1 MAPGPSAELTP
12 AQRAVLLRVARDSIA
27 HGFEHGRPLRVDVSK
42 FDPELQREGASFVTL
57 KKHGQLRG
65 CIGALSA
72 YQPLVQ
78 DVAEHA
84 YAAAFSDPR
93 FPPLT
98 PEEFPDI
105 EISVSV
111 LGAPEPMAVRDEDD
125 LLRQLEPGR
134 DGLILEDGPYRATFL
149 PSVWESLP
157 NAREFVRQL
166 KRKAG
171 LPPDYWSD
179 TLRVSRY
186 RTEEFS
192 ERELA

>member
-1 MAPGPSAELTP
+1 MVPGPSAELTP
-12 AQRAVLLRVARDSIA
+12 AQRRTLLEVARDSIA
-27 HGFEHGRPLRVDVSK
+27 WGFRHGRPLPVDPAR
-42 FDPELQREGASFVTL
+42 FEPALRREGASFVTL

-65 CIGALSA
+65 CIGALAA
-72 YQPLVQ
+72 YQPLVR

-84 YAAAFSDPR
+84 FAAAFQDPR

-98 PEEFPDI
+98 EDELPEV

-111 LGAPEPMAVRDEDD
+111 LGAPEPMTVRDEED
-125 LLRQLEPGR
+125 LLRQLQPGR

-157 NAREFVRQL
+157 EPREFVRQL